1 MAAWIWNTQG
11 WRAWEGL
18 KIHPEILASIK
29 DFNNKKVAVPIS
41 SSSNLNT
48 KNKNNT
54 VIVVNN
60 PPPKP
65 PKKKPPTQKYAV
77 VDSHDYFGTDDRNHI
92 PLSLKHG
99 T

>member
-1 MAAWIWNTQG
+1 MKALGIGDDELFDEENQKRMAAWIWNTQG

-48 KNKNNT
+48 KT
-54 VIVVNN
+54 PRI
-60 PPPKP
+60 
-65 PKKKPPTQKYAV
+65 
-77 VDSHDYFGTDDRNHI
+77 
-92 PLSLKHG
+92 
-99 T
+99 